1 MSEKS
6 DYLKSYIGKKCKIDI
21 TTWYTPSSGTIIKSE
36 NGWITFETRRAV
48 ELINIDRINRIVVKR

>member
-21 TTWYTPSSGTIIKSE
+21 TTYAPFSGTIAKCE
-36 NGWITFETRRAV
+36 NGWITFETRGTI
-48 ELINIDRINRIVVKR
+48 ELINIDRINKVSISK

>member
-21 TTWYTPSSGTIIKSE
+21 TPWYGASSGTIIKSE
-36 NGWITFETRRAV
+36 NGWITFETRKAV
-48 ELINIDRINRIVVKR
+48 ELINIDRINRIIIKR

>member
-21 TTWYTPSSGTIIKSE
+21 TTWYAPFSGTITKCE

-48 ELINIDRINRIVVKR
+48 ELINIDRINRIIIKR

>member
-21 TTWYTPSSGTIIKSE
+21 TTFYAPFSGTITKCE
-36 NGWITFETRRAV
+36 NGWITFETRRTV
-48 ELINIDRINRIVVKR
+48 ELINIDRINRIIIKR